1 MRSDKRPV
9 RANAAQI
16 ILRAITSSRFLASIA
31 ILLLFTVMTLT
42 ATLMP
47 ATAHAQRA
55 DEENPGS
62 VTLTPYLVKSD
73 AGFPVMAEWGRLVVP
88 ERRDDPDSPR
98 IETSFLRF
106 KTKAA
111 EPGPPIIFLDDG
123 PKLDPSALADPSR
136 YLPLV
141 AIFGPTSDVIIMEQR
156 GGGEARPRLD
166 CADAY
171 DITLSRPATQ
181 DRMARLASAY
191 AATCSRRWSTAGVDP
206 AGYNALEMAEDVESL
221 RQALG
226 YEKVSLLG
234 IGFGSHVGLTLIK
247 ERPATVDRAAFVL
260 IQGPDQTLILP
271 DSVQSQLERLDA
283 RVKADP
289 VVSQQIPD
297 FIGLVAQV
305 LLDLQQNPVTT
316 TVTDPA
322 TDEPI
327 DITVGMLDLQ
337 RATSLALAHT
347 DQRSLPARYY
357 AMSQGDYTWLG
368 KQALESRHRVD
379 AGLLPSAVKCASGA
393 NEERLSLTEEQ
404 TPNTILGG
412 VINGVWLETCASI
425 GDVDL
430 GDNFRTPVE
439 TDTPVL
445 LINGN
450 MDALTPDSNGADVTG
465 GLENGQ
471 LLIVDGASHD
481 LLSEALPIITPPL
494 VAFMLGDPMAPIDAP
509 ALAVPFQLEP
519 IPIQPVQ
526 IDSWLGEYFNNRDLA
541 GEPALVRDD
550 PAIDFLWGEESP
562 TPEITADNFSV
573 RWNKSLDLPAGVYR
587 FAIWA
592 DNGVRLWIND
602 VLVLD
607 KWTEGPL
614 RNFIVDVSLVRG
626 AHNARLEYFN
636 GTGPA
641 AVRMNV
647 SQVQAFPEWK
657 AEYFDN
663 VNLNGEPMVVRNE
676 ERLDYHWGQAAPAP
690 GVPATNWS
698 ARWSRRVGFE
708 EGDYTF
714 TVDVSGGARLWLD
727 GHLLIAN
734 WVDQGARRLQANSGV
749 LARGD
754 HDLRVEYF
762 KADGDGSLQVAWMPA
777 QSATPPAARIS
788 GPTRGQVGQSLIYD
802 GSASTSADGAELIA
816 YDWDF
821 GDGLTGSGPRVEH
834 TYVQP
839 ELYNVMLT
847 VTDEQDLTD
856 TVGIQVRVDE
866 TAIPPAPDQPP
877 VAVITAPAQGL
888 LDEPIIFDAAN
899 SQSANPIV
907 SFAWQFGDG
916 SQADAVR
923 VAKIYNAPGMYN
935 VTLTVTDDQGLQ
947 NAATQLILI
956 VAPTPTSS
964 APLEAT
970 PTPPPPPTLIP
981 TATPPATSEP
991 VETPPT
997 AIPPTPTLNPGA
1009 APAQP
1014 TPTFT
1019 PVGYSPQLT
1028 PTPTQAT
1035 NSPPPGSEIG
1045 PTAVISA
1052 KINGADVLPYTVRP
1066 EGGVVKVS
1074 VNQDIVFNATNSTP
1088 GSSQIVNYRW
1098 EFLNIPDSV
1107 HTTDV
1112 VPFRFQAE
1120 GTYEL
1125 QLTVTDAN
1133 GLSGT
1138 ALWFIEVGP

>member
-1 MRSDKRPV
+1 MRSDKQRVRPS
-9 RANAAQI
+9 ATST
-16 ILRAITSSRFLASIA
+16 ILRSIRSSRFSSPIA
-31 ILLLFTVMTLT
+31 ILLIFIAITLA
-42 ATLMP
+42 ATLVP
-47 ATAHAQRA
+47 SSAHAQRA
-55 DEENPGS
+55 NTENPGS

-73 AGFPVMAEWGRLVVP
+73 AGFPVMAEWGQLIVP
-88 ERRDDPDSPR
+88 ERRDDPNSPR
-98 IETSFLRF
+98 IETAFLRF
-106 KTKAA
+106 RTKAA
-111 EPGPPIIFLDDG
+111 KPAPPIIFIDDG
-123 PKLDPSALADPSR
+123 PKLDPSALSDPSR
-136 YLPLV
+136 YLPMV

-181 DRMARLASAY
+181 DRIARLASAY
-191 AATCSRRWSTAGVDP
+191 AATCSRRWTTAGVDP
-206 AGYNALEMAEDVESL
+206 AGYNAREMAEDVESL

-226 YEKVSLLG
+226 YKKVSLLG
-234 IGFGSHVGLTLIK
+234 IGFGSHIGLALIK
-247 ERPATVDRAAFVL
+247 EHPNAVDRAAFVL

-271 DSVQSQLERLDA
+271 DSVQSQLERLDE

-305 LLDLQQNPVTT
+305 LLNLQQNPVTT

-322 TDEPI
+322 TGEPI
-327 DITVGMLDLQ
+327 AITVGILDLQ
-337 RATSLALAHT
+337 RATSIALAHT
-347 DQRSLPARYY
+347 DQRSLPAHYY
-357 AMSQGDYTWLG
+357 AMSRGDYTWLG
-368 KQALESRHRVD
+368 EQALKSRHGVD
-379 AGLLPSAVKCASGA
+379 AGLLPPAVKCASGA
-393 NEERLSLTEEQ
+393 SEERLALAGEQ
-404 TPNTILGG
+404 DPNTILGDA
-412 VINGVWLETCASI
+412 INGVWLETCASI

-430 GDNFRTPVE
+430 GDEFRSPVE
-439 TDTPVL
+439 ADTPVL
-445 LINGN
+445 LINGD
-450 MDALTPDSNGADVTG
+450 MDALTPDSNGSDVVE

-481 LLSEALPIITPPL
+481 LLGEALPIITPIL
-494 VAFMLGDPMAPIDAP
+494 VEFMLGDAAAPIDAP

-519 IPIQPVQ
+519 IPIQPVE
-526 IDSWLGEYFNNRDLA
+526 IDGWTGEYFNNRDLA

-562 TPEITADNFSV
+562 APEITADNFSV
-573 RWNKSLDLPAGVYR
+573 RWSKTRELPAGVYR

-641 AVRMNV
+641 AVRMDV
-647 SQVQAFPEWK
+647 SQVQAFPDWK

-663 VNLNGEPMVVRNE
+663 VNLDGEPVVVRNE
-676 ERLDYHWGQAAPAP
+676 ERLDYVWGQAAPAP
-690 GVPATNWS
+690 GVPAANWS
-698 ARWSRRVGFE
+698 ARWSRRAGFE

-714 TVDVSGGARLWLD
+714 TVDVAGGARLWLD
-727 GHLLIAN
+727 GRLLIAS
-734 WVDQGARRLQANSGV
+734 WVDQGSRRLQANSGV

-762 KADGDGSLQVAWMPA
+762 KAGGDGSLQVSWMP
-777 QSATPPAARIS
+777 SPPATPPVARIS

-802 GSASTSADGAELIA
+802 GSASTAADGAELIA

-834 TYVQP
+834 VYVQP
-839 ELYNVMLT
+839 GLYNVMLT
-847 VTDEQDLTD
+847 VTDERDLTD

-888 LDEPIIFDAAN
+888 LNEPILFDAAN
-899 SQSANPIV
+899 SQSTNPIV

-935 VTLTVTDDQGLQ
+935 VTLTLTDDQGLQ
-947 NAATQLILI
+947 SAATQLILI
-956 VAPTPTSS
+956 VAPTPTPS
-964 APLEAT
+964 ASLEAT
-970 PTPPPPPTLIP
+970 PTPPPPPTLMP
-981 TATPPATSEP
+981 TATPAPTSTP
-991 VETPPT
+991 VETPP
-997 AIPPTPTLNPGA
+997 AEIPPTPTLNPGA
-1009 APAQP
+1009 SPVQP
-1014 TPTFT
+1014 TPT
-1019 PVGYSPQLT
+1019 PVGNSPQLT
-1028 PTPTQAT
+1028 PTPTSVT
-1035 NSPPPGSEIG
+1035 NSPPPGSAVG
-1045 PTAVISA
+1045 PEAVISA
-1052 KINGADVLPYTVRP
+1052 KVNGGDIFPYTTRP
-1066 EGGVVKVS
+1066 EGDVVKVAS
-1074 VNQDIVFNATNSTP
+1074 NQDIVFSAANSIP
-1088 GSSQIVNYRW
+1088 GSSQIVSYRW
-1098 EFLNIPDSV
+1098 EFLNIPNSV
-1107 HTTDV
+1107 YTTDV
-1112 VPFRFQAE
+1112 VPFRFQAP
-1120 GTYEL
+1120 GVYKL

-1133 GLSGT
+1133 GLPGT
-1138 ALWFIEVGP
+1138 ALWFIEVDQQ